1 MEASQQQRR
10 PTIGQSAQRLRQQ
23 LGLDLDALDLAD
35 AFWLAQFIE
44 SDMSSAAPTT
54 ASGQDTPASS
64 TDDPSTDPAPRRD
77 KPEVNL
83 YAEPRQT
90 PAAAPTSDADNLED
104 GTETEDTETEDTE
117 TEDTETEDTETED
130 TETED
135 TETEDTETEDTS
147 PTPPF
152 PAPAAPALRT
162 RLELGRSLR
171 PLMRKVPSR
180 LRQELDE
187 AATVK
192 QIAETG
198 LWIPV
203 VRPEAERWL
212 ELDFVV
218 EDSKTTVIWERTIA
232 ELEQLMAYQ
241 GAFRTLRTWR
251 LALPESASAPEI
263 QLFPRWRDSRE
274 KHAAQRP
281 PQPPGTARP
290 QSAATGAAVDG
301 LYLVSLVAG
310 HHSGHPLELGRGAAS
325 LDYAAIS
332 RAALDSDSPQHGS
345 YCPAGGYG
353 SRCAQCSTGRDRTPP
368 AAAMG
373 LRR

>member
-162 RLELGRSLR
+162 PLG
-171 PLMRKVPSR
+171 
-180 LRQELDE
+180 
-187 AATVK
+187 
-192 QIAETG
+192 
-198 LWIPV
+198 
-203 VRPEAERWL
+203 VR
-212 ELDFVV
+212 
-218 EDSKTTVIWERTIA
+218 
-232 ELEQLMAYQ
+232 
-241 GAFRTLRTWR
+241 
-251 LALPESASAPEI
+251 
-263 QLFPRWRDSRE
+263 
-274 KHAAQRP
+274 
-281 PQPPGTARP
+281 
-290 QSAATGAAVDG
+290 
-301 LYLVSLVAG
+301 
-310 HHSGHPLELGRGAAS
+310 
-325 LDYAAIS
+325 AI
-332 RAALDSDSPQHGS
+332 
-345 YCPAGGYG
+345 
-353 SRCAQCSTGRDRTPP
+353 
-368 AAAMG
+368 AAAPNA
-373 LRR
+373 